1 MGKTLNMSTIQL
13 KTNINCGKCVASVKS
28 ILDDEPEIQSWEV
41 DLEHPDRILSLE
53 TTLSAEEIDELL
65 GLVGYN
71 GAALEV

>member
-1 MGKTLNMSTIQL
+1 MSTIQL